1 MSTIG
6 STTSSSAKAADVA
19 ASEKARTTMDK
30 NDFLKLF
37 MTSLQYQDPLNPMQN
52 SEMMQ
57 QLSQL
62 GMMEQVTNM
71 TAAVDKLAKGN
82 LETQAADAARL
93 VGLTV
98 TAEGEDGSPI
108 KGKVE
113 KITFSDG
120 LTLLS
125 VAGKTIE
132 IGSIEQIEQ

>member
-6 STTSSSAKAADVA
+6 STTSSASNVADVT
-19 ASEKARTTMDK
+19 ASEKARTSMDK

-37 MTSLQYQDPLNPMQN
+37 MTSLQYQDPLNPMEN

-71 TAAVDKLAKGN
+71 TAAVEKMTEIN
-82 LETQAADAARL
+82 PESQAADAAKL

-98 TAEGEDGSPI
+98 TASGSDGSPI

-113 KITFSDG
+113 KITFDDG
-120 LTLLS
+120 LTLLT
-125 VAGKTIE
+125 VAGKAIE
-132 IGSIEQIEQ
+132 IGTIEEIEL